1 MKPVLF
7 AILLLALVNV
17 CRAQYYLRGEI
28 RDEQNKLLPNV
39 KIWLY
44 SKGSVPFNSGSSG
57 YFGIP
62 SSHAVD
68 TISLQLD
75 GYEPLKTAVVTSK
88 YQTLVL
94 KVAAANAAAHAN
106 QLLCISK
113 NKSNNRPIFMH
124 DGESYNNLVENN
136 FQETENYPET
146 GFALNVDRASYSN
159 IRRFLSMDYEVP
171 PDAVRIEEMLN
182 YFDFSAQAAEEAET
196 NGRFTCSTAL
206 TEAPWKK
213 QNQLLLVRLQ
223 APKLNLDSVPPSN
236 LVFLIDASGSMDHPN
251 RLPLLQ
257 AAFRLLVKNLRAQD
271 SVSIV
276 VYGGN
281 VSVILQPTSGA
292 DKKAILNAIDEP
304 SAHGTTPGST
314 AIKLAYQM
322 AHRSF
327 MPNGNNRVILATDGD
342 FNVGQ
347 TSEKEL
353 ETLITKQR
361 QSGIYLT
368 CLGMGMGNYK
378 DSKLETLAK
387 YGNGNFAY
395 LDNINEAEKVLV
407 SEFTKTMYAVANNA
421 FLNIRFNPQLVKSY
435 RLIGF
440 DNKEAALQDT
450 TSKLEGG
457 IIGSGHSLIALFE
470 IVPNAVNNNQFAD
483 DSSNTITVGR
493 LATLS
498 LHYER
503 PHKPGELNQRFSVP
517 FQFEP
522 FASLDNS
529 YRLAAAIGA
538 FGELLKHSRYL
549 SNTYTWND
557 LQLLAGSSADSKSAV
572 QNEFVG
578 LVQKAQKIYTRKKKK
593 EE

>member
-7 AILLLALVNV
+7 AILLLALLP
-17 CRAQYYLRGEI
+17 CKAQYYLRGEV

-39 KIWLY
+39 KICLA
-44 SKGSVPFNSGSSG
+44 SKGALPFATGSGG
-57 YFGIP
+57 AFGIP
-62 SSHAVD
+62 TSRPVD
-68 TISLQLD
+68 TISLQLE
-75 GYEPLKTAVVTSK
+75 GFETLKTAVISSK

-94 KVAAANAAAHAN
+94 KQLPQTAAARTHK
-106 QLLCISK
+106 LLSFSK
-113 NKSNNRPIFMH
+113 SKRENKPLSLH
-124 DGESYNNLVENN
+124 DGESYNNLIENN
-136 FQETENYPET
+136 FQETESNPET

-159 IRRFLSMDYEVP
+159 IRRFLNMDYEVP

-182 YFDFSAQAAEEAET
+182 YFDFGSPDGTYPE
-196 NGRFTCSTAL
+196 GRFTSYSAL
-206 TEAPWKK
+206 TSAPWNKK
-213 QNQLLLVRLQ
+213 NQLLFVRLQ

-257 AAFRLLVKNLRAQD
+257 AALRLLVTNLRAQD

-281 VSVILQPTSGA
+281 VSVLLEPTSGA
-292 DKKAILNAIDEP
+292 DKKTILNAIDQP

-327 MPNGNNRVILATDGD
+327 MPNGNNRVIIATDGD

-353 ETLITKQR
+353 ETLISEQR
-361 QSGIYLT
+361 ESGIYLT

-378 DSKLETLAK
+378 DSKLETLAR

-407 SEFTKTMYAVANNA
+407 SEFTKTMYAVANDA
-421 FLNIRFNPQLVKSY
+421 FLNIRFNPQFVKSY

-440 DNKEAALQDT
+440 DNREEALKDSTAE
-450 TSKLEGG
+450 LEGG
-457 IIGSGHSLIALFE
+457 IIGSGHGLIAMFE
-470 IVPNAVNNNQFAD
+470 IVPNEENNNQHTD
-483 DSSNTITVGR
+483 DSSNTITIGR
-493 LATLS
+493 LATMT
-498 LHYER
+498 LHYQR
-503 PHKPGELNQRFSVP
+503 PHQLSEEQVQHFTVP
-517 FQFEP
+517 FHFEQP
-522 FASLDNS
+522 ALLDPSL
-529 YRLAAAIGA
+529 RLATAITM
-538 FGELLKHSRYL
+538 FGELLKHSRFVQ
-549 SNTYTWND
+549 NYTWTD
-557 LQLLAGSSADSKSAV
+557 VLQQATAAADPKSAV
-572 QNEFVG
+572 QMEFIA
-578 LVQKAQKIYTRKKKK
+578 LVQKAQKLYTRKKKK
-593 EE
+593 DDQ